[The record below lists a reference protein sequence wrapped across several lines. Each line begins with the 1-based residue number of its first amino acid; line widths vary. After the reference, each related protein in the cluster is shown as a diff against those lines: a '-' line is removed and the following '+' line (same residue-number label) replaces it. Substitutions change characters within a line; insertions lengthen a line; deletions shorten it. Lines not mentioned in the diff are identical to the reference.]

1 MVRYGCSKIV
11 LKRLMLIT
19 AVLGVLLNREPQI
32 LNGSIPG
39 DWSLDVIRGM
49 LTFGVLVGAFK
60 VWKTLHR

>member
-1 MVRYGCSKIV
+1 
-11 LKRLMLIT
+11 MLIT
-19 AVLGVLLNREPQI
+19 AVLGVLLNQEPQI

-60 VWKTLHR
+60 AWKTLHR